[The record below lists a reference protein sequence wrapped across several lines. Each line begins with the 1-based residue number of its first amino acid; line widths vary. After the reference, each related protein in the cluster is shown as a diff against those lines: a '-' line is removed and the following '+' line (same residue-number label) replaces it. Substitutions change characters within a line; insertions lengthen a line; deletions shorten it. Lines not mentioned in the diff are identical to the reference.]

1 MSNFGYRCEWCDGT
15 VNQKTLPREAFR
27 HARGFVI
34 LEDVPAGVCDK
45 CGRKYYP
52 ATTLKRVEEIAL
64 HTERAERTES
74 VPVAH
79 A

>member
-1 MSNFGYRCEWCDGT
+1 MSNFGYQCEWCDGT
-15 VNQKTLPREAFR
+15 VNEKNLSREVFR

-45 CGRKYYP
+45 CGRKYYS
-52 ATTLKRVEEIAL
+52 AATLKRVEEIAL
-64 HTERAERTES
+64 HNERAERTES